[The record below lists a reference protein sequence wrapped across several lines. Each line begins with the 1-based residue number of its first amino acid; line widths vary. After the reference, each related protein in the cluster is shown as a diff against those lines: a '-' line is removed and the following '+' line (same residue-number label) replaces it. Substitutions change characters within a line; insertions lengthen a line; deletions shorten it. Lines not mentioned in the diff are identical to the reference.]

1 VAIVAI
7 QMAGVGRMRLMRP
20 HVKFDQT
27 QSSRLFRPRYGS
39 PAGRRFRQVLDSSG
53 FFRLSQSGGAE

>member
-1 VAIVAI
+1 VGIVAI

-27 QSSRLFRPRYGS
+27 QSS
-39 PAGRRFRQVLDSSG
+39 
-53 FFRLSQSGGAE
+53 